1 MADDAAAPGAR
12 RPDLGTEEGRRKFI
26 GILNSRLPKKRN
38 IAQGLVRNERG
49 EILLCELAYKK
60 DWDLPGGVVDPSE
73 SPATC
78 VRREISEELGVDW
91 AVGDLR
97 AVNWLPPYRGW
108 DDAVLCLFDLGEQ
121 PADVLDGMTLLA
133 REIKAVHWCP
143 PEGLEEH
150 VAPYVARLLGSVLAA
165 GPGTLYLEDGLP
177 RA

>member
-108 DDAVLCLFDLGEQ
+108 DDAVLCLFDLGLVEPSLTEAQ
-121 PADVLDGMTLLA
+121 AKVLRDAIGVGQWTDLVTVASEVAFGKVVTPDFSASVSATLA
-133 REIKAVHWCP
+133 T
-143 PEGLEEH
+143 G
-150 VAPYVARLLGSVLAA
+150 GSS
-165 GPGTLYLEDGLP
+165 PS
-177 RA
+177 